1 MKCTLDCSTSGLQL
15 TSVRACATLCYD
27 CTLCEV
33 ELMGTVGGV
42 YVWINGVQ
50 VYKASEACW

>member
-1 MKCTLDCSTSGLQL
+1 MYIGLLYFRSSASKCTCMCHIML
-15 TSVRACATLCYD
+15 

-42 YVWINGVQ
+42 YVWTNGVQ

>member
-1 MKCTLDCSTSGLQL
+1 MKCTLDCSASGLQL
-15 TSVRACATLCYD
+15 ASVHACATLCYD

-33 ELMGTVGGV
+33 KLGTVDGV
-42 YVWINGVQ
+42 YVWTNGVQ